1 MKRKIILLSFL
12 LATFLTG
19 LFVWKAQP
27 KSVLAAVSLPS
38 FQIQVTKPVDGWTVC
53 KNLGVGPVPG
63 VSGNRQRVQLCH
75 PSGWVVNTYCL
86 RPDLPVPPNGHQCR
100 RTGED
105 TYNCGR
111 NWQPLKEYKI
121 LETPTPPVS
130 ETPTSTATVTQTMT
144 PTVTQSPSSTPIPS
158 HRPSP
163 GGTGFRE
170 LFSQLLNKILSFRL
184 PINQLAINP
193 TPFKPILPTP
203 TLILAKPTQT
213 IQVYQTARSNTSDF
227 RIQSGQPNLSFRIK
241 PDNKRLNSGKPIEVS
256 FRPAVRCKFGDGKA
270 CINSYRDIQSA
281 EVTIITIHSGIGGE
295 AQSLRNALEGTGFDQ
310 AGFPLSQVKKNLQ
323 AIVGSP
329 VTISQHDKKVNQYK
343 VVAAVRL
350 PANRVREYI
359 NTPINYALAY
369 AAKFNPDLQPYI
381 HPTSPIIVLE
391 TCGWRMPGER
401 SSSNVS
407 DTSASIYL
415 IILRSNA
422 DGS

>member
-1 MKRKIILLSFL
+1 
-12 LATFLTG
+12 
-19 LFVWKAQP
+19 
-27 KSVLAAVSLPS
+27 
-38 FQIQVTKPVDGWTVC
+38 
-53 KNLGVGPVPG
+53 
-63 VSGNRQRVQLCH
+63 
-75 PSGWVVNTYCL
+75 
-86 RPDLPVPPNGHQCR
+86 
-100 RTGED
+100 
-105 TYNCGR
+105 
-111 NWQPLKEYKI
+111 
-121 LETPTPPVS
+121 
-130 ETPTSTATVTQTMT
+130 
-144 PTVTQSPSSTPIPS
+144 
-158 HRPSP
+158 
-163 GGTGFRE
+163 
-170 LFSQLLNKILSFRL
+170 
-184 PINQLAINP
+184 
-193 TPFKPILPTP
+193 
-203 TLILAKPTQT
+203 
-213 IQVYQTARSNTSDF
+213 
-227 RIQSGQPNLSFRIK
+227 
-241 PDNKRLNSGKPIEVS
+241 
-256 FRPAVRCKFGDGKA
+256 
-270 CINSYRDIQSA
+270 
-281 EVTIITIHSGIGGE
+281 
-295 AQSLRNALEGTGFDQ
+295 LEGTGFDQ